1 MGPLL
6 FNPVMQWNF
15 KIKYFALVF
24 VELFHTEKTHMRN
37 LKVMHRLFYQ
47 PMRSEQ
53 YQNYQDLAK
62 LLFPNLD
69 EIIQLHGECFK
80 IYTILSHLGLAYVL
94 IQIMSEI
101 HFQEVQIWLTSNYV
115 KMFCEITIV
124 ICKYIW
130 GLALDNFHS
139 HSDVKCCCSVKNVMI

>member
-1 MGPLL
+1 
-6 FNPVMQWNF
+6 
-15 KIKYFALVF
+15 
-24 VELFHTEKTHMRN
+24 MRN

-80 IYTILSHLGLAYVL
+80 IYTILSHLGLAY
-94 IQIMSEI
+94 
-101 HFQEVQIWLTSNYV
+101 F
-115 KMFCEITIV
+115 
-124 ICKYIW
+124 
-130 GLALDNFHS
+130 
-139 HSDVKCCCSVKNVMI
+139 